1 MLSLK
6 LTTTWRIIWLIITQT
21 IATCLSNN
29 CATIINFIKK
39 TLTTETFINR
49 HKINKTDFTRKRSL
63 PFAAVF
69 TFLINLLKSSLQ
81 NELDKFFKIIN
92 STDIPHR
99 EVTASAFCQAR
110 KKLNYTAFTAL
121 LHQCVEL
128 FYKLFPIKR
137 WHGFRLLAVD
147 GSTVQLPKE
156 PEIQQYFGCW
166 HPARS
171 TDPCPMARVSQIFDV
186 LNHITIDTIMS
197 PKKDGERWLAAKHF
211 EYLNEHDL
219 VLSDRGY
226 PAFWYFRL
234 IVFKGANYCARLPME
249 RWSVI
254 LKDFLASN
262 LKETIIDLKPSY
274 LAIRDCEKLGLPT
287 TPLKIRLLRIELD
300 DGAIEVLA
308 TSLIDYDLYPYELFK
323 ELYFQRWPVEEDY
336 KLLKSRIEIAN
347 FTGKSV
353 LAVYQD
359 FYARVFMANLT
370 SMLAFP
376 VHEKIVAKHENSKL
390 EYKINWTQALAKM
403 RESGILLFFRNNIV
417 DIIKK
422 LWQLFVSD
430 DSAIRP
436 GRKFPRKYSPHTKKY
451 YFAYKPIS

>member
-436 GRKFPRKYSPHTKKY
+436 GRKFPRKYSLHTKKY

>member
-1 MLSLK
+1 MLSFNSK
-6 LTTTWRIIWLIITQT
+6 LNWRTIWLLITQI
-21 IATCLSNN
+21 IANRQSNN
-29 CATIINFIKK
+29 CATIVDFIKK
-39 TLTTETFINR
+39 ILINESFIKR
-49 HKINKTDFTRKRSL
+49 HKISKTDFTRKRSL
-63 PFAAVF
+63 PFATVF
-69 TFLINLLKSSLQ
+69 IFLINLLKSSIQ
-81 NELDKFFKIIN
+81 NELDKFFKTIN
-92 STDIPHR
+92 STDVPQR

-110 KKLNYTAFTAL
+110 KKLNYTAFTEL

-137 WHGFRLLAVD
+137 WHGFRLLALD

-156 PEIQQYFGCW
+156 QEIKQHFGCW

-171 TDPCPMARVSQIFDV
+171 TDPCPMARVSQMFDV

-211 EYLNEHDL
+211 EYLNKHDL

-234 IVFKGANYCARLPME
+234 IVFKGANYCARLPIE

-274 LAIRDCEKLGLPT
+274 LAIKDCEKLGLPT
-287 TPLKIRLLRIELD
+287 TPLKVRLIPIEFD
-300 DGAIEVLA
+300 NEKTEVLA

-336 KLLKSRIEIAN
+336 KLLKSRLEIAN

-353 LAVYQD
+353 LAVQQD

-376 VHEKIVAKHENSKL
+376 IHEKIVEKHENSKL

-403 RESGILLFFRNNIV
+403 RESGILLFFRNNII

-430 DSAIRP
+430 NSAIRP
-436 GRKFPRKYSPHTKKY
+436 GRKFPRKYSPHIKKY

>member
-1 MLSLK
+1 MPI
-6 LTTTWRIIWLIITQT
+6 LTSKTTWRTIWLLIAQIITNSK
-21 IATCLSNN
+21 SNN
-29 CATIINFIKK
+29 CATIIDFIKK
-39 TLTTETFINR
+39 ILINELFIKR
-49 HKINKTDFTRKRSL
+49 HKINNTDFTRKRSL
-63 PFAAVF
+63 PFATVVI
-69 TFLINLLKSSLQ
+69 FLINLLKSSIQ
-81 NELDKFFKIIN
+81 NELDKFFKTIN
-92 STDIPHR
+92 STDVAQR

-110 KKLNYTAFTAL
+110 KKLNYTAFIEL
-121 LHQCVEL
+121 LHKCVEL

-137 WHGFRLLAVD
+137 WHGFRLVAVD
-147 GSTVQLPKE
+147 GSTVQLPNE
-156 PEIQQYFGCW
+156 PEIKQHFGCW
-166 HPARS
+166 HPAKS
-171 TDPCPMARVSQIFDV
+171 TDPCPMARVSQMFDV

-234 IVFKGANYCARLPME
+234 IVFKGANYCARLPIE

-274 LAIRDCEKLGLPT
+274 LAIKECEKLGLPT
-287 TPLKIRLLRIELD
+287 TPLKVRLVRIELD
-300 DGAIEVLA
+300 DGEIEVLA

-323 ELYFQRWPVEEDY
+323 DLYFERWPVEEDY

-353 LAVYQD
+353 LAVQQD

-376 VHEKIVAKHENSKL
+376 VHEKIVEKHENSKL

-403 RESGILLFFRNNIV
+403 RESAILLFFRNNII

-430 DSAIRP
+430 NSAIRP
-436 GRKFPRKYSPHTKKY
+436 GRKFPRKYSPHTKKF